1 MNESKSKL
9 MFAHEEAPAWRARIL
24 MAAILIMASL
34 GGNAQDTSNG
44 IGYHGGPVMTS
55 PHTVYI
61 IWYGNWNGNSALT
74 LLPSFIPAL
83 NGTPYFAINT
93 TYENGS
99 HTNASAAVT
108 LGAQAFDNYSQT
120 SLLSE
125 TGVRNVISSAMSRG
139 AVPVDPNGVYFV
151 LSSGDVNEIDSTH
164 GEFCVNFCGFH
175 GHASLFGN
183 DIKYGFVGNPAPKC
197 LNSPNIPKPCAP
209 LNSQSSPNGNVGA
222 DLMASTISH
231 ELSETVTD
239 PDLNAWFNPSNP
251 SENAD
256 QCNLTFGTTF
266 TTSNGSQANVSLAGR
281 NFLIQQNWLN
291 DGGGGC
297 TMASSGNPFTYSS
310 ARDEF
315 LACYGIAG
323 RISSNCTDISDVN
336 DKQTCFAVSTST
348 QSPCG
353 SMTDR
358 NMQLAC
364 YGIAFAPNFPS
375 NCRDISNPQMQAF
388 CYGASSG
395 NTNPPPNCNDAA
407 NADTRALCLG
417 MSLHD
422 PTQCSSIANHND
434 RQFCLGVSSHDNSN
448 CASIS
453 SCPNPDAQ
461 ASCINNG
468 GTWNWTSCSC
478 SFSPPPSCD
487 PTQQQSCI
495 DNGGSWD
502 PNTCTCSGG
511 CGTQIICAQKQLG
524 GQLQAAPFPPTKL
537 TLRNPLPIARP
548 LPRTAEQH

>member
-1 MNESKSKL
+1 MNRSKL
-9 MFAHEEAPAWRARIL
+9 NVSCACQGTPCRRAL
-24 MAAILIMASL
+24 LWMAIIVLVANLS
-34 GGNAQDTSNG
+34 GGAQDTGNG
-44 IGYHGGPVMTS
+44 IGYHGGPVMTN

-99 HTNASAAVT
+99 HTNVSAAVT

-164 GEFCVNFCGFH
+164 GEFCVDFCGFH
-175 GHASLFGN
+175 GHATLFGN
-183 DIKYGFVGNPAPKC
+183 DIKYAFVGNASPKC
-197 LNSPNIPKPCAP
+197 INNPNSGVTCAP
-209 LNSQSSPNGNVGA
+209 TNPVVSPNGNTGA
-222 DLMASTISH
+222 DAMASTIAH

-239 PDLNAWFNPSNP
+239 PDLNAWFDPSNP
-251 SENAD
+251 SENGD
-256 QCNLTFGTTF
+256 KCNFQFGSTF
-266 TTSNGSQANVSLAGR
+266 SVANGSQANISLGGQ

-297 TMASSGNPFTYSS
+297 TMASTGNPFTYRS
-310 ARDEF
+310 ARDQF

-323 RISSNCTDISDVN
+323 RISSNCNDISDVN
-336 DKQTCFAVSTST
+336 DKQACFAVSTST
-348 QSPCG
+348 QTPCTT

-375 NCRDISNPQMQAF
+375 NCRDITNPQMQAF

-395 NTNPPPNCNDAA
+395 NTNPPPNCNDVA

-422 PTQCSSIANHND
+422 STQCSSIANHND

-461 ASCINNG
+461 ASCINSG
-468 GTWNWTSCSC
+468 GIWNWSTCTCS
-478 SFSPPPSCD
+478 SGSSCD
-487 PTQQQSCI
+487 PAQQQSCI

-502 PNTCTCSGG
+502 PSTCTCSGG
-511 CGTQIICAQKQLG
+511 CGTQIICAQKPLG
-524 GQLQAAPFPPTKL
+524 GQPQAAAPLPPTQLK
-537 TLRNPLPIARP
+537 LRNPLPIARP
-548 LPRTAEQH
+548 LPRAAEQH

>member
-1 MNESKSKL
+1 MNRSKL
-9 MFAHEEAPAWRARIL
+9 QMVFANHGRSALRAQVLIT
-24 MAAILIMASL
+24 AILLVAALSS
-34 GGNAQDTSNG
+34 GAQDTANG
-44 IGYHGGPVMTS
+44 IGYHGGPVMTN
-55 PHTVYI
+55 PHTIYI
-61 IWYGNWNGNSALT
+61 IWYGNWNGDSALT
-74 LLPSFIPAL
+74 LLPNLISNL

-93 TYENGS
+93 TYENSS
-99 HTNASAAVT
+99 HTNAGGTVN
-108 LGAQAFDNYSQT
+108 LGAQTFDNYSQS

-125 TGVRNVISSAMSRG
+125 TSLRTVISSAMSRG

-151 LSSGDVNEIDSTH
+151 LSSGDVNEKDSTH
-164 GEFCVNFCGFH
+164 GEFCVDFCGFH
-175 GHASLFGN
+175 GHSSMFNN
-183 DIKYGFVGNPAPKC
+183 DIKYAYVGNPAPKC

-209 LNSQSSPNGNVGA
+209 LNSQIGPNGNVGA
-222 DLMASTISH
+222 DLMASTVSH

-256 QCNLTFGTTF
+256 QCNLTFGATF
-266 TTSNGSQANVSLAGR
+266 TTPNGAQANISLGGR
-281 NFLIQQNWLN
+281 NYLIQQNWLN

-297 TMASSGNPFTYSS
+297 TMESTGNPFKYRSP
-310 ARDEF
+310 RDQF

-323 RISSNCTDISDVN
+323 RISSNCNDISDVN
-336 DKQTCFAVSTST
+336 DKQTCFAVSDST
-348 QSPCG
+348 QSPCT

-375 NCRDISNPQMQAF
+375 NCNDISNPQMQAF

-395 NTNPPPNCNDAA
+395 NTNPPPNCNNLP

-422 PTQCSSIANHND
+422 PTQCSSIANRND

-461 ASCINNG
+461 ASCINSG
-468 GTWNWTSCSC
+468 GIWDWSTCTCS
-478 SFSPPPSCD
+478 SGSSCD

-495 DNGGSWD
+495 NNGGSWD
-502 PNTCTCSGG
+502 PSTCTCSGG
-511 CGTQIICAQKQLG
+511 CGTQIICAQKPLV
-524 GQLQAAPFPPTKL
+524 GQAQAAAPLPPMQLKS
-537 TLRNPLPIARP
+537 RNPLSIARP
-548 LPRTAEQH
+548 LPRSAEQH